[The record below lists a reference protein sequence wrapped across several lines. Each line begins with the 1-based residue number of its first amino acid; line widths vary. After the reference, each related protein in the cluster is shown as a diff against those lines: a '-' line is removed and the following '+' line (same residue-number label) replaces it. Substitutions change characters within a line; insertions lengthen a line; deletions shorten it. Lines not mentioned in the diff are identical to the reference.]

1 MNYNSHDIIINSL
14 SELKIDD
21 EKIIKFEHDTIQNE
35 NTGILNNLLQP
46 IVLNKLYNFIQNYC
60 LININKDAYI
70 CNKCNKNIGYKDYL
84 YYNNDKKYIIS
95 EKYYHYIREHNYPI
109 NELLQKLI

>member
-70 CNKCNKNIGYKDYL
+70 CNKSNKKIWYKNYL

-109 NELLQKLI
+109 N